1 MIGLVR
7 QLFRMLLGLALLV
20 ALALVSAFIVVLTTS
35 TVDERQPADAIVVLG
50 AAQYNGRPS
59 PVLQARLD
67 HALTLYRAKLA
78 PKVMVTG
85 GIGRGDVMSEAIVS
99 KKYLTARG
107 VPGSAVVLEAEGRST
122 GESMTAVAA
131 WARKSGVKTVILVSD
146 PFHMARLRAE
156 ARRTR
161 LTAYLSPTTT
171 SPISE
176 NPRLEMEY
184 LLAESWKVPAAWVRS
199 LF

>member
-171 SPISE
+171 SPISKSRASCE
-176 NPRLEMEY
+176 KT
-184 LLAESWKVPAAWVRS
+184 SCKRS
-199 LF
+199 ALR